1 MERIDRVSIRPVL
14 TELQEVVEL
23 SDETDDMLHLGLHW
37 LGISESPVA

>member
-1 MERIDRVSIRPVL
+1 MDRIDRVSIRPVL

-23 SDETDDMLHLGLHW
+23 SDETDDMLHLGLHR